1 MPNGSNKLTAVER
14 EELAHPPLEPTVTT
28 CVKAL
33 KYIEELEHSLK
44 EVERSTLLAD
54 LKHANAVLAR
64 AEAAEATITKLNIMY
79 GGLVRA
85 AQEMMH
91 VDLLNRREFH
101 SVHLDLEKALCSLRS
116 NGVIK

>member
-1 MPNGSNKLTAVER
+1 MSSRYLPPTKLVRELLSDSSYGRDVLSYIDFLER
-14 EELAHPPLEPTVTT
+14 S
-28 CVKAL
+28 
-33 KYIEELEHSLK
+33 IK
-44 EVERSTLLAD
+44 EVERNMLLAD
-54 LKHANAVLAR
+54 LKLANADCDRLLAR
-64 AEAAEATITKLNIMY
+64 AEAAESTITKLNIMY
-79 GGLVRA
+79 GELVRA